1 MRIAIHTQYYPPEMG
16 APQARLSELA
26 KYFATRG
33 HEVHVLTAMPNYPQ
47 GKIFPGYGGLLC
59 REGQDGISVI
69 RTWIYPTKSP
79 NLIKRLMSYL
89 SFTISSF
96 WGGIFALPRV
106 DFLVTETPPLFLGI
120 TGWLLSKIKRARWVM
135 NVSDLW
141 PDSAKYVGM
150 MSDQSLAYRAL
161 EGLANFLYRMAWLV
175 TGQSREIVNE
185 IQLRVPSLQ
194 VHHLSNG
201 ADTESFSP
209 HKKTEEIR
217 QRYLK
222 NGETGFVYAGLH
234 GLFQGL
240 EQVLVAA
247 GRLRERPLRFVLVG
261 DGPEKE
267 RLVRKA
273 QELDLP
279 NVDFYPPI
287 PHQEMPGVLASFDVA
302 IIPLKSSIRGAVPS
316 KIYEAMASGIPILL
330 MANGEAGEIVR
341 QTGAGVTAKPGRIDE
356 LIHLVNELAF
366 HGERRKAM
374 GKAGRLAAEIHY
386 DRCKIAEKFEEV
398 LLRGETEERLF
409 SPQRRR

>member
-1 MRIAIHTQYYPPEMG
+1 MG

-26 KYFATRG
+26 KYFTTRG

-47 GKIFPGYGGLLC
+47 GKTFPGYGGLF
-59 REGQDGISVI
+59 RKEEIDGISVI

-79 NLIKRLMSYL
+79 NLIKRLMTYL
-89 SFTISSF
+89 SFTISSL

-106 DFLVTETPPLFLGI
+106 DFLITETPPLFLGI
-120 TGWLLSKIKRARWVM
+120 SGWLLAKIKRAQWIM

-150 MSDQSLAYRAL
+150 MSDRSLAYRAL
-161 EGLANFLYRMAWLV
+161 ECLANFLYRKAWLV
-175 TGQSREIVNE
+175 TGQSSEIVNE
-185 IQLRVPSLQ
+185 VQRHVPSAR

-201 ADTESFSP
+201 ADTGLFSP

-222 NGETGFVYAGLH
+222 NGEVGFVYAGLH

-240 EQVLVAA
+240 EQILAAA

-267 RLVRKA
+267 KLLGKA
-273 QELDLP
+273 RELDLR

-287 PHQEMPGVLASFDVA
+287 PHDEMPAVLASFDVA
-302 IIPLKSSIRGAVPS
+302 VIPLKSSIRGAVPS

-341 QTGAGVTAKPGRIDE
+341 RAGAGVTAEPGRIDE
-356 LIHLVNELAF
+356 LIHLVNELAV
-366 HGERRKAM
+366 HGEQRKAM
-374 GKAGRLAAEIHY
+374 GKAGREAAESNY
-386 DRCKIAEKFEEV
+386 DRCKIAAKFEALLLKEKGKTAYFHHGDV
-398 LLRGETEERLF
+398 L
-409 SPQRRR
+409 